1 MNTGSINNNF
11 DKNNT
16 SRENLILGI
25 VRTIRGSIV
34 EAQFEKNLRS
44 INSVIRVGNKLEI
57 IIEVQLQPN
66 TKHIRG
72 IALTPTLGLARG
84 MKAETTNEPLRISDC
99 QNNGGFV

>member
-1 MNTGSINNNF
+1 MKTGSINNNF

-16 SRENLILGI
+16 SRENLIKGI
-25 VRTIRGSIV
+25 VTAMRDCIV
-34 EAQFEKNLRS
+34 EVQFEKNFPS
-44 INSVIRVGNKLEI
+44 INSVVRAGNKLEI

-72 IALTPTLGLARG
+72 VALTPIQVVARG

-99 QNNGGFV
+99 QNNRGFV